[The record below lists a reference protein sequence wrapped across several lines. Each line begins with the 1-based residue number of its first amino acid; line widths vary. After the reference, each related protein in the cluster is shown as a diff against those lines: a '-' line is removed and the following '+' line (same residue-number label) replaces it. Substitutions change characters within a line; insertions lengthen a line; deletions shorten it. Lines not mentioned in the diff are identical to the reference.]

1 LKPYG
6 SIRPPVV
13 RNETTGLYTSSLSHS
28 NERGSDFRNKKEMT
42 SLENFNEF
50 CDNEAEYL
58 DRLDNRDF

>member
-1 LKPYG
+1 MKPQVYIHHRFPIPMREDLI
-6 SIRPPVV
+6 SEI
-13 RNETTGLYTSSLSHS
+13 
-28 NERGSDFRNKKEMT
+28 KKEMT